1 MFCEDLEL
9 SPNIEGIDICASIY
23 EDLSI
28 LIDQYKKRSTE
39 NFEMYY
45 KFHKK

>member
-9 SPNIEGIDICASIY
+9 SANIEGIDICASLD
-23 EDLSI
+23 EDISI
-28 LIDQYKKRSTE
+28 LIDQYKKRSTK